1 MKMHWNV
8 TYNDPNR
15 WNEVYAICVTR
26 WSWRQ
31 GIRQAWSGQ
40 PLGSPKL
47 DLLQVLGINELQA
60 MRDELNHRTPI
71 NFLRTTKGVI
81 AFTKVRLEV
90 YAIPIEESE
99 LQRLEVMENQEGR
112 GTSTLALEFLREA
125 QSVQFVMQGPSAA
138 VGRMEAW
145 LSSGL
150 SPRSQ
155 S

>member
-15 WNEVYAICVTR
+15 WNEVYAICGTR

-47 DLLQVLGINELQA
+47 DLLQVIGIDELQA

-90 YAIPIEESE
+90 YAIPIEELE

-112 GTSTLALEFLREA
+112 GTSTLALEFIREA

-138 VGRMEAW
+138 VGRMESW
-145 LSSGL
+145 LFSGL

>member
-15 WNEVYAICVTR
+15 WNEVYAICGMR

-47 DLLQVLGINELQA
+47 DLRQVKGIDELQA
-60 MRDELNHRTPI
+60 MRDELIHRTPV
-71 NFLRTTKGVI
+71 NFLRTTKGLI

-90 YAIPIEESE
+90 YAIPIGESE
-99 LQRLEVMENQEGR
+99 LQRLEVIENQEEP
-112 GTSTLALEFLREA
+112 GTSTLVLEFLREA
-125 QSVQFVMQGPSAA
+125 QSVQFFMQGPSAA
-138 VGRMEAW
+138 VIRMEAW

-150 SPRSQ
+150 SPSRPS
-155 S
+155 

>member
-15 WNEVYAICVTR
+15 WNEVYAVCGAR

-31 GIRQAWSGQ
+31 GIHQAWSGQ

-47 DLLQVLGINELQA
+47 DLRQVKGIDELQA
-60 MRDELNHRTPI
+60 MRDVLNHRTPV
-71 NFLRTTKGVI
+71 NFLRTTKGLI

-90 YAIPIEESE
+90 YAIPIGESE
-99 LQRLEVMENQEGR
+99 LQRLEVIENQEEP
-112 GTSTLALEFLREA
+112 GTSTLVLEFLREA
-125 QSVQFVMQGPSAA
+125 QSVQFFMQGPSAA
-138 VGRMEAW
+138 VIRMEAW

-150 SPRSQ
+150 SPRRQ